1 MKNDGELTE
10 DEVFKSLSILGQSA
24 TGLQHTYLS
33 LSVPV
38 SDPHTQLYLF
48 LCYCG
53 ISIDLFLYWFNVFYP
68 LNKKLTQ
75 TLCILH
81 MY

>member
-38 SDPHTQLYLF
+38 SDPHTHLYLF

-53 ISIDLFLYWFNVFYP
+53 ISIDLYCFYID
-68 LNKKLTQ
+68 LMFS
-75 TLCILH
+75 IH
-81 MY
+81 